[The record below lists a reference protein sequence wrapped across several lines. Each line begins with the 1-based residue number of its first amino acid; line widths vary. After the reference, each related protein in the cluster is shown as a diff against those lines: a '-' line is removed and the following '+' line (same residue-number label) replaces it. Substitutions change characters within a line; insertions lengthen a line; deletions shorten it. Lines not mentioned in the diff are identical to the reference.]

1 MPLLI
6 LDQKSKKSNNFAW
19 RGLEPTTMRSRA
31 ERSNHLGQLSHSKR
45 SDDIMHE
52 KKVYLLP
59 HFLSL
64 TLSLSHTQQHA
75 HRCAPS
81 RHRPSTARQQLF
93 MRASRASP
101 FHSRDAD
108 GDGSRITL
116 DLGTSRKAPV
126 RMKGVVGELCHQR
139 GFVHARL
146 EEQRKGGHRRRVSH
160 GQAFQRARA
169 ATCEACGGGVGR
181 FGEFSLE

>member
-1 MPLLI
+1 MTLC
-6 LDQKSKKSNNFAW
+6 
-19 RGLEPTTMRSRA
+19 T
-31 ERSNHLGQLSHSKR
+31 
-45 SDDIMHE
+45 E
-52 KKVYLLP
+52 KMCICY
-59 HFLSL
+59 HTFCR
-64 TLSLSHTQQHA
+64 LSLSHREKNLSTKIKLKPPINFLMYHTQQHA

-160 GQAFQRARA
+160 DQAFQRARA

>member
-64 TLSLSHTQQHA
+64 IAISHTTT
-75 HRCAPS
+75 CTS
-81 RHRPSTARQQLF
+81 
-93 MRASRASP
+93 MRAKQASPFHSTPAALRARRRASP

-160 GQAFQRARA
+160 DQAFQRARA

>member
-1 MPLLI
+1 VPLLI

-64 TLSLSHTQQHA
+64 IAISHTTT
-75 HRCAPS
+75 CTS
-81 RHRPSTARQQLF
+81 
-93 MRASRASP
+93 MRAKQASP
-101 FHSRDAD
+101 FHSTPAALHARQQGVALPQQRRRRRRLPHHPRSWHEPQGAGAD
-108 GDGSRITL
+108 EGSRRRTMP
-116 DLGTSRKAPV
+116 S
-126 RMKGVVGELCHQR
+126 
-139 GFVHARL
+139 ARL
-146 EEQRKGGHRRRVSH
+146 CACQAGRAKKGW
-160 GQAFQRARA
+160 
-169 ATCEACGGGVGR
+169 TPP
-181 FGEFSLE
+181 

>member
-1 MPLLI
+1 MRPLHI
-6 LDQKSKKSNNFAW
+6 GQ
-19 RGLEPTTMRSRA
+19 PTR
-31 ERSNHLGQLSHSKR
+31 GQL
-45 SDDIMHE
+45 
-52 KKVYLLP
+52 
-59 HFLSL
+59 
-64 TLSLSHTQQHA
+64 TLKDVGCPCVEQVHHRFSVPVHKQQHA

-116 DLGTSRKAPV
+116 DLGTSRKAPPV

-160 GQAFQRARA
+160 DRAFQRARA